1 MLIPRR
7 DTRRVRIHRFRNQED
22 TALELE
28 DAVAA
33 EEPMEVRVTFYP
45 EPGSPGGAGAGTRR
59 GPETRSVAV
68 TMRTPGDDFELAVGF
83 LFTEGLIRSPRE
95 VVEISYC
102 AGDEPQE
109 YNLVGVRLRPGA
121 SFDPARL
128 NRNFYMTS
136 SCGICGKASLE
147 AVENLG
153 CEPLPL
159 EVDGRVMQVT
169 PAVVRDLP
177 DRLRRAQPVFGRTG
191 GLHAAGLFDAEGE
204 LLGVREDVGRHN
216 AVDKLIGHEF
226 LERRIPLA
234 DRILTVSGR
243 ASFEILQKALMAG
256 IPFVVAVGAPS
267 SLAVEFARRFQM
279 TLAGFTRGGGFNL
292 YSGAERVAMAARTTA
307 S

>member
-7 DTRRVRIHRFRNQED
+7 DSRRVRIHRFRNEED
-22 TALELE
+22 TALDLE

-33 EEPMEVRVTFYP
+33 EEPMEVRVTFHPTP
-45 EPGSPGGAGAGTRR
+45 EQRAPGHPGRGGT
-59 GPETRSVAV
+59 ETRSVAV

-102 AGDEPQE
+102 AGDTPQE

-121 SFDPARL
+121 SFDPERL
-128 NRNFYMTS
+128 NRNFFMTS

-159 EVDGRVMQVT
+159 EVDGQVMQVT

-191 GLHAAGLFDAEGE
+191 GLHAAGLFDADGE
-204 LLGVREDVGRHN
+204 LVAVREDVGRHN
-216 AVDKLIGHEF
+216 AVDKVIGHEF
-226 LERRIPLA
+226 LERRIPLH

-243 ASFEILQKALMAG
+243 ASFEILQKALMGG

-292 YSGAERVAMAARTTA
+292 YSGPERVAMAARTTG

>member
-7 DTRRVRIHRFRNQED
+7 DTRRVRIHRFRNEED

-33 EEPMEVRVTFYP
+33 EEHMEVRVTFHP
-45 EPGSPGGAGAGTRR
+45 TPAQRAPGHSVRGGT
-59 GPETRSVAV
+59 ETRSVAV

-102 AGDEPQE
+102 AGDTPQE

-121 SFDPARL
+121 SFDPERL
-128 NRNFYMTS
+128 KRNFFMTS

-159 EVDGRVMQVT
+159 EVDGQVMQVT

-191 GLHAAGLFDAEGE
+191 GLHAAGLFDADGE
-204 LLGVREDVGRHN
+204 LVAVREDVGRHN
-216 AVDKLIGHEF
+216 AVDKVIGHEF
-226 LERRIPLA
+226 LERRIPLH

-243 ASFEILQKALMAG
+243 ASFEILQKALMGG

-292 YSGAERVAMAARTTA
+292 YSGAERVAMAARTA
-307 S
+307 GS